1 MRETAPALFDTGPM
15 IVSYSRNFIF
25 IKTKKTAGSTVEAVL
40 ATGCARSDIVTY
52 PSIKYV
58 GMDPAKLGTEYASE
72 RQDDEELESKR
83 RGKKRGD
90 FFNHMSAEEAYPR
103 IDPAFWNAALK
114 LTVERHPYE
123 KAVSQAYFRLNRN
136 PRNAAN
142 FLAYLDRIVRTGD
155 YVGFKRWSMNGK
167 NVVDEFI
174 RLENLQ
180 ADLALIGQRIGIAVP
195 AELPRLK
202 SRTRVDRR
210 PAKEILTDEQKLIIF
225 ERCREEFEILGYER

>member
-1 MRETAPALFDTGPM
+1 M

-40 ATGCARSDIVTY
+40 ATACARSDIVTY

-58 GMDPAKLGTEYASE
+58 GMDPAKLGPEFTSE
-72 RQDDEELESKR
+72 AQDDEEVESKR

-90 FFNHMSAEEAYPR
+90 FFNHMTAEEAYPR
-103 IDPAFWNAALK
+103 IDPAFWNSALK

-123 KAVSQAYFRLNRN
+123 KVVSQAYFRANRKL
-136 PRNAAN
+136 RNVVDFPAH
-142 FLAYLDRIVRTGD
+142 LDKIVRTGD
-155 YVGFKRWSMNGK
+155 YVGFHRWSIGGK
-167 NVVDEFI
+167 RVVDEFI
-174 RLENLQ
+174 RQEQLQ
-180 ADLALIGQRIGIAVP
+180 EDMTRIGQRLGINIP
-195 AELPRLK
+195 GELPRMK

-210 PAKEILTDEQKLIIF
+210 PANEILTDEQKQIIF